1 MTLGI
6 IIMVVGRIIVDIVI
20 MFPKSPYLLEV
31 LYLHIKLYD
40 AWKLLS
46 KLKEVEEQMVQER
59 QEFDNCWIWVMGYE
73 D

>member
-1 MTLGI
+1 
-6 IIMVVGRIIVDIVI
+6 MVVGRIIVDIVI

-46 KLKEVEEQMVQER
+46 KLKKWKNRWYKNGRNLTIVG
-59 QEFDNCWIWVMGYE
+59 FG
-73 D
+73 